1 MIVFDE
7 LDSLAKFKS
16 GEEGGTG
23 ETVLSQ
29 LLTEMEEGS
38 SSKVVVIGIS
48 NRPDI
53 FDNSILRT
61 GRLDL
66 RIFIQPPDERG
77 RLDIIKILTDSMPLS
92 SDVNLKEIA
101 LSTQNYSGADLA
113 ALCREAAVNAMQNN
127 AAKISSED
135 FAAGLKQIKPSIT
148 NEVETWYEKIK
159 EGVSNVIPNESD
171 RAFYG

>member
-1 MIVFDE
+1 MIIFDE

-16 GEEGGTG
+16 CEDSGPG

-29 LLTEMEEGS
+29 LLTEMEDGLAS
-38 SSKVVVIGIS
+38 RVVVIGIS
-48 NRPDI
+48 NRPDMI
-53 FDNSILRT
+53 DGSILRT

-77 RLDIIKILTDSMPLS
+77 RFDIIKILTDSMPLS
-92 SDVNLKEIA
+92 SDVNLNEIA
-101 LSTQNYSGADLA
+101 LATQNYSGADLA

-127 AAKISSED
+127 ANAISSTD

-148 NEVETWYEKIK
+148 NEVEAWYEKIK
-159 EGVSNVIPNESD
+159 DGVSNVIPNEAD
-171 RAFYG
+171 RMFYG

>member
-1 MIVFDE
+1 
-7 LDSLAKFKS
+7 
-16 GEEGGTG
+16 
-23 ETVLSQ
+23 
-29 LLTEMEEGS
+29 
-38 SSKVVVIGIS
+38 
-48 NRPDI
+48 
-53 FDNSILRT
+53 
-61 GRLDL
+61 
-66 RIFIQPPDERG
+66 
-77 RLDIIKILTDSMPLS
+77 MPLS